1 MALKIEVKD
10 FWVVTLQVEDGGSK
24 DLQNIGD
31 LLQHYTVTQPRRP
44 WMESGSTLCR
54 CRTFYFLW
62 RKLCMHIKVY
72 FYKYKSFVDS

>member
-44 WMESGSTLCR
+44 
-54 CRTFYFLW
+54 
-62 RKLCMHIKVY
+62 
-72 FYKYKSFVDS
+72 